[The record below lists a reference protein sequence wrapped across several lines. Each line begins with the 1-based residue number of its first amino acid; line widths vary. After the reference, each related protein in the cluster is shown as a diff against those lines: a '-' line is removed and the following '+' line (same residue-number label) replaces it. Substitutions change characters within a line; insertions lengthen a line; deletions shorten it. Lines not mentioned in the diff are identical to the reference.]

1 MDVMIIG
8 AGIGGLSL
16 ALSLLEKGIN
26 PTIYESVR
34 EIKPLGVGINVL
46 PHATAILTDLGLQD
60 RLRETG
66 IETKELC
73 YFNKFGQEIWREP
86 RGIAAGYPV
95 PQFSIH
101 RGHFQ
106 KILLEAA
113 QQRLAKDSIR
123 FGLSYKR
130 HTITTSGKVAVW
142 LEDRST
148 HELTGPLMTDVLVA
162 ADGIHSAVRAGFY
175 PDEGPPRWSGAVL
188 WRAAVES
195 APFLSGRSMIMAGHA
210 DQKIVIYPISRNA
223 FERGQSYTN
232 WIAELTL
239 GQPGDPAPTKES
251 WNKAGRKEDFLPEFK
266 EWVYD
271 WLDYPKLAESTNE
284 IFEFPMVD
292 RDPVEAWS
300 FGPVT
305 LLGDAAHPMYP
316 IGSNGASQAI
326 IDARTLANF
335 IAENKFDIPGALKK
349 YEAERLPATAAI
361 VAANRRQGPDEI
373 MQIVHERAP
382 DGFKNID
389 DVISKEEREQIAA
402 KYKQLAGFDQATV
415 SKVAQ
420 SSK

>member
-101 RGHFQ
+101 RGYFQ

-113 QQRLAKDSIR
+113 QQRLAKGRIK